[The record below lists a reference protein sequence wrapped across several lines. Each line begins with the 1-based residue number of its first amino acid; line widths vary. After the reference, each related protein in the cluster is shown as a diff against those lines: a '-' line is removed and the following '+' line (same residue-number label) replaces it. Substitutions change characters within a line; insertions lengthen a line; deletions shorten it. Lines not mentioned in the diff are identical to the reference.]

1 MIRVVLHPLMPTIVI
16 VDIIPQANG
25 KNGIDSTWKSRGL
38 ILDGVLNGYKDSIR
52 FLGEVN

>member
-16 VDIIPQANG
+16 VEIIPQING

-38 ILDGVLNGYKDSIR
+38 ILDNVLNGYKDSIG
-52 FLGEVN
+52 FFGGG